1 MCAPI
6 SKECPPIQGCPL
18 RNRKKPNNSV
28 EIEVAESFTVRTLGV
43 WEFRECRV
51 QLWVSDAVWVNRMV
65 SWCIAGLCTGSWK
78 WKTCHCLHWWW
89 QFPGKYLLNK
99 SFTVVPS
106 QITCGEAY
114 HSTLNFEDKI
124 GNICLLANVPLLR
137 TACGV
142 WLECPGLHLWFH
154 NVVCQWVLLETTIV
168 STWYEHTQ
176 GHIREAKCK
185 YGRGIL
191 DCCRWPAKRYQPWSA
206 SIKKA

>member
-1 MCAPI
+1 
-6 SKECPPIQGCPL
+6 
-18 RNRKKPNNSV
+18 
-28 EIEVAESFTVRTLGV
+28 
-43 WEFRECRV
+43 
-51 QLWVSDAVWVNRMV
+51 
-65 SWCIAGLCTGSWK
+65 
-78 WKTCHCLHWWW
+78 LHWWW

-114 HSTLNFEDKI
+114 HSTLKFEDKI
-124 GNICLLANVPLLR
+124 GNICLLANVPLLH

-154 NVVCQWVLLETTIV
+154 NVVCQWILLETTIV

-176 GHIREAKCK
+176 DHIREARWK

-191 DCCRWPAKRYQPWSA
+191 DCCRWLAKMYQPWSA
-206 SIKKA
+206 SIKEA